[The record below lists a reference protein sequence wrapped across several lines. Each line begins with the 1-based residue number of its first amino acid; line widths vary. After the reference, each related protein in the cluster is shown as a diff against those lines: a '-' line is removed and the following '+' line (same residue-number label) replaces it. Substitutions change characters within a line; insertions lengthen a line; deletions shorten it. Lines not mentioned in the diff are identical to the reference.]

1 MWQLFRRL
9 FASRPAPS
17 QRVDPEFI
25 ERLVDIASPRIRMVR
40 GYRERLASAVDQ
52 ACVTVRVLEEKL
64 PRPLTLT
71 PENWRQDPLLGVCFA
86 SPARME
92 EVVSASPAVQQ
103 WFADHPLADQAFAIL
118 GMTREVVARYGSE
131 EQDGFVR
138 QDVLQQLLVL
148 REHRFGVPVASADD
162 LACQARLRAME
173 ELAQHA
179 ARRIAGLEAERALIE
194 SEINTL
200 RVALRLGG
208 STDPI
213 SASAMQRQRQK
224 RLDVLVADLATTRNA
239 LQPESQFE
247 ILSAALR
254 NPVGQLRFNETELEV
269 DPMGVLRP
277 GDARAHRVRLVE
289 IEMISDA
296 PVQRV
301 LLPVAIPRSLL
312 RKPTGGGEA
321 SIFSVTAF

>member
-9 FASRPAPS
+9 FAGDSVTP
-17 QRVDPEFI
+17 QHVDSEFV
-25 ERLVDIASPRIRMVR
+25 ERLVEIASPRIRMVS
-40 GYRERLASAVDQ
+40 GYRERLASAADQ
-52 ACVTVRVLEEKL
+52 ACLAVHVLEEKL
-64 PRPLTLT
+64 PRPVALTT
-71 PENWRQDPLLGVCFA
+71 ENWRQNPLLGVCFA

-92 EVVSASPAVQQ
+92 EVVSASATVQQ
-103 WFADHPLADQAFAIL
+103 WFAEHPLADRAFAIL
-118 GMTREVVARYGSE
+118 GMSRELVMRYGPE
-131 EQDGFVR
+131 EQDGYVR

-148 REHRFGVPVASADD
+148 REHRFGVPVASADE
-162 LACQARLRAME
+162 LVCQARLRAME

-213 SASAMQRQRQK
+213 SASAMQRQRQR
-224 RLDVLVADLATTRNA
+224 RLEVLLADLAATREA
-239 LQPESQFE
+239 LQAENQFE

-254 NPVGQLRFNETELEV
+254 DPVGQLRFNETELEV

-277 GDARAHRVRLVE
+277 GDVRAHRVRLVE
-289 IEMISDA
+289 IEMIADA

-301 LLPVAIPRSLL
+301 LLPVEIPRSLL
-312 RKPTGGGEA
+312 RQKSGAAEA